1 MPLLDAVALCHSLPP
16 HRRVLGIDPG
26 GKRIGLALSD
36 VRRRIA
42 SPAGVVKRVR
52 MSLIAIDIARLALA
66 EDVGGMIVGL
76 PLEMDG
82 TFGPSAQ
89 AARDWARDLSEMT
102 GLPAAMW
109 DERLSSA
116 AVNRAM
122 IEEADLSRGKRA
134 RAVDRSSAAW
144 ILQAALDAAYFQETE
159 A

>member
-1 MPLLDAVALCHSLPP
+1 MDAVALCHALPP
-16 HRRVLGIDPG
+16 NRRVLGIDPG
-26 GKRIGLALSD
+26 AKRIGLALSD

-42 SPAGVVKRVR
+42 SPAGVVKRGR

-82 TFGPSAQ
+82 GFGPRAQ
-89 AARDWARDLSEMT
+89 AARDWARDLSDMI

-122 IEEADLSRGKRA
+122 IREADLSRGKRA
-134 RAVDRSSAAW
+134 RAVDPSAAAW
-144 ILQAALDAAYFQETE
+144 ILQAALDAAYFHE
-159 A
+159 AEA